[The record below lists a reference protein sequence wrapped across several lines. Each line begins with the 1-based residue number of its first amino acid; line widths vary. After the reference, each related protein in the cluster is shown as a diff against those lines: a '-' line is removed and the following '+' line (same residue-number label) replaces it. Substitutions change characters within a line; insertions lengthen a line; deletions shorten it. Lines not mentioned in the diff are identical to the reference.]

1 MPRRLERSEL
11 PADDNRNW
19 GSRPF
24 VDAEGLPLT
33 EGNVMLQYAIDPD
46 THEPLRTARG
56 ELFHLL
62 FNAESGEPARDE
74 QGDLVYIAVE
84 PPPGAQPI

>member
-1 MPRRLERSEL
+1 MSRRLERSEL
-11 PADDNRNW
+11 PANDYRNW

-24 VDAEGLPLT
+24 VNAEGQPLID
-33 EGNVMLQYAIDPD
+33 GNVMLQYAIDPD

-62 FNAESGEPARDE
+62 FNTETGEPARDE

-84 PPPGAQPI
+84 PPAGAQPV